1 MFKLTVYPITA
12 PAVCVFLGTWDS
24 GSSTPGPPYIAK
36 WPDQYGNVKQR
47 SVPRPEIVS
56 RYFSVS
62 NKIDTHNQLRQHELA
77 LEEHWL
83 TQDPWFRLDTTFIG
97 MTVTDAFQLARHAAS
112 DTSGIR
118 RMGIKEFALRC
129 CYDMFNRKTA
139 DEPLSEVVS
148 SNPPSSMQ
156 QHHHSE
162 TSNTP
167 ISKDEAMLAHQIKK
181 TKQRDGSNNPTR
193 RHCSMKEEGC
203 EGKAIS
209 YECQHPACLQ
219 FKKAGNNRFG
229 DTFGVFICDN
239 MACRMKHWNNV
250 VEQSRVERS

>member
-1 MFKLTVYPITA
+1 
-12 PAVCVFLGTWDS
+12 VFLGSWDS

-36 WPDQYGNVKQR
+36 WPDEYGNIKQR
-47 SVPRPEIVS
+47 SVPRPEIVGK
-56 RYFSVS
+56 YFGVS

-77 LEEHWL
+77 LEELWL
-83 TQDPWFRLDTTFIG
+83 TQDCWFRLDTTFVG
-97 MTVTDAFQLARHAAS
+97 MTVTDAFQLARYAAS
-112 DTSGIR
+112 TGCEVK
-118 RMGIKEFALRC
+118 RMGIKDFAFRT
-129 CYDMFNRKTA
+129 CYDMFTRKTSE
-139 DEPLSEVVS
+139 EPISQII
-148 SNPPSSMQ
+148 SNSN
-156 QHHHSE
+156 QHQSNTFSLHE

-167 ISKDEAMLAHQIKK
+167 ISKDEAMLSHQIKK

-203 EGKAIS
+203 DGKAIS